1 MYVCICKK
9 ITDTQIIREIEL
21 GATTVNDVSQ
31 RLGTSS
37 QCGKCKK
44 CVRNIVRKQRKE
56 MKHCGYNDVL
66 SLA

>member
-44 CVRNIVRKQRKE
+44 CVRNIVRKQRK
-56 MKHCGYNDVL
+56 
-66 SLA
+66 